1 MQAEA
6 TDGGASAAKRGRFA
20 SVADALQVRPL
31 PLVILLPPLSS
42 SSSFVSGPVALLLMF
57 ACLSSHLPPSIHCT
71 RLYACLPL
79 PPPQLLLT
87 DVRTAARNVREA
99 QLGDRA
105 HEVTE
110 AVLRAQVSS
119 TMGG

>member
-1 MQAEA
+1 MY
-6 TDGGASAAKRGRFA
+6 
-20 SVADALQVRPL
+20 P
-31 PLVILLPPLSS
+31 
-42 SSSFVSGPVALLLMF
+42 
-57 ACLSSHLPPSIHCT
+57 
-71 RLYACLPL
+71 PL